1 KILSHDSVDGFLTH
15 CGYNSVVGGLTYD
28 RVLILFSMINNQ
40 GINSRLLEGKKLRME
55 IPRDERYGSFTSE
68 AVVATVMVTMV
79 GESGEPS

>member
-1 KILSHDSVDGFLTH
+1 
-15 CGYNSVVGGLTYD
+15 
-28 RVLILFSMINNQ
+28 MINNQ